1 MTRRSAITHA
11 DFLARR
17 ARFRADMCAHR
28 SARSEFRAN
37 VKSNDFRLPP
47 SMRREFA
54 RYERRGV
61 KVDVDL
67 DAAIGSDKQ
76 PASWADSYPFLIVIA
91 VFAGFVLV
99 MRMKGWV

>member
-1 MTRRSAITHA
+1 MTQRSPLTHT

-17 ARFRADMCAHR
+17 ARLRGDMCAHR
-28 SARSEFRAN
+28 SARSEFRSNAN
-37 VKSNDFRLPP
+37 V
-47 SMRREFA
+47 
-54 RYERRGV
+54 V
-61 KVDVDL
+61 KFEC
-67 DAAIGSDKQ
+67 APGTPGSDKQ